1 MLETENVVI
10 VYNVNV
16 INIVVNGYS
25 VRYYEYVPDTKD
37 ERSYHHGN
45 LRAALLDAAERGL
58 RARGADQLVLRDL
71 ARELGVSHAA
81 PHRHFSNRQALLD
94 ALAEAGFVR
103 LDTTLRTAL
112 ASADGDFPSRVRATM
127 MAYTR
132 FATENAALLELMYT
146 SKHRPDA
153 ARIVKAAEA
162 PFGLMNELI
171 AQGQAQGALQAGDP
185 ERIGIV
191 LFATLQGIASIIN
204 GNIVKP
210 ELLDGLVETA
220 VDQFLRGA
228 RPLP

>member
-1 MLETENVVI
+1 MPDATE
-10 VYNVNV
+10 
-16 INIVVNGYS
+16 
-25 VRYYEYVPDTKD
+25 
-37 ERSYHHGN
+37 ERPYHHGN
-45 LRAALLDAAERGL
+45 LRTELLDAAERGL
-58 RARGADQLVLRDL
+58 RAHGADQLSLRDL
-71 ARELGVSHAA
+71 AREIGVSHAA
-81 PHRHFSNRQALLD
+81 PRRHFPNRQALLD
-94 ALAEAGFVR
+94 ALAEAGFAR
-103 LDTTLRTAL
+103 LGAMLRTAL
-112 ASADGDFPSRVRATM
+112 TSADDDFPARVEAAM

-153 ARIVKAAEA
+153 ERLAKAAEA

-171 AQGQAQGALQAGDP
+171 IQGQQQGELEEGDP

-220 VDQFLRGA
+220 ARQFLRGA
-228 RPLP
+228 GPAGP